1 MKTELR
7 NFSKL
12 AIVALALTLAFTT
25 TALANGGDKDK
36 PATTEFKFIGNVENQ
51 PVFELNLISVD
62 DEYTVTFR
70 DDAGNVLYNAS
81 FKGAVGLTKKF
92 LLKSSDISDVDE
104 NLTVIIKSKKTG
116 SYEAYTINRKHT
128 FLEETVISKVK

>member
-25 TALANGGDKDK
+25 TALANGGEKEK
-36 PATTEFKFIGNVENQ
+36 PATTTFKFIGNIQNQ

-70 DDAGNVLYNAS
+70 DESGNVLYNAS
-81 FKGAVGLTKKF
+81 FKGAVGLSKKF

-104 NLTVIIKSKKTG
+104 NLSVIIKSKKTG
-116 SYEAYTINRKHT
+116 AYEAYTINRKHT
-128 FLEETVISKVK
+128 FLEETVINKVK

>member
-25 TALANGGDKDK
+25 TALANGGGKEK
-36 PATTEFKFIGNVENQ
+36 PATTEFKFIGNIENQ
-51 PVFELNLISVD
+51 PVFELNLISVE

-70 DDAGNVLYNAS
+70 DDAGNILYSAA

-116 SYEAYTINRKHT
+116 AYEAYTINRKHT